1 MFSDEEP
8 PRKKR
13 RSKWD
18 ITPSEPSTSV
28 GNQEATVSSQLAPA
42 PSASEPASNVPS
54 SAIAAAAAAK
64 INAMLAS
71 QGKLAKSD
79 PPLAKVSTFHMTVL
93 MVVVVSDTLHNMLAV
108 DEEGCSLAVCLTCMD
123 TFKLI
128 EENIRNC
135 EIIVLQH
142 NFIAAS

>member
-1 MFSDEEP
+1 MYMRAQKGGENGVSSLLHSTSFERYLTIVLFLFVYISSDEEP

-18 ITPSEPSTSV
+18 ITPPEPSSTAGS
-28 GNQEATVSSQLAPA
+28 QEATVSSQLAPA
-42 PSASEPASNVPS
+42 PGAIELASNVPS

-79 PPLAKVSTFHMTVL
+79 PPLAKVSTVHVHVL
-93 MVVVVSDTLHNMLAV
+93 NLVILYS
-108 DEEGCSLAVCLTCMD
+108 G
-123 TFKLI
+123 
-128 EENIRNC
+128 
-135 EIIVLQH
+135 
-142 NFIAAS
+142 